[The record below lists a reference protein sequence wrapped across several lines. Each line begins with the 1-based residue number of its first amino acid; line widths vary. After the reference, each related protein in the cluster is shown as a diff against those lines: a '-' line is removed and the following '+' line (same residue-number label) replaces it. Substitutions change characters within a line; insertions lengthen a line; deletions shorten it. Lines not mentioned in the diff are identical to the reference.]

1 MSSWKS
7 ACPPKWAFLF
17 GLCVAVTAC
26 TGDPER
32 RGTVRGTHRA
42 ADPKLAVVYP
52 CEWGGDERPEQLT
65 RLGCPG
71 DHAALSGE
79 PTAAALPA
87 SQSVMFVAELKADLN
102 EQRALHFFD
111 TKRWRHFTFAAERLT
126 GFGEMSSFNAEMYYR
141 PERRLFLGT
150 LAHYLGPDLYALE
163 IAPIDKASP
172 DLIRAMYEL
181 VQSRLGWPAD
191 LRYHPSSNALEMGE
205 RLPAGVPIVSTQE
218 LFVGAT
224 YQGMHLGRTIG
235 RVHLTTLARLG
246 SEYLSR
252 SDIVVIDHVPNDL
265 PVVAGL
271 VTAEFQTPLS
281 HVNLLSQNRGTPNMA
296 LLGATNDSRLLDN
309 DGRWIE
315 LEVRADGYSM
325 SPSTA
330 AAAEAFWAA
339 RRPPAMQVPALDLS
353 APDLVAV
360 TELDLSATARVGGKA
375 ANFGELTRI
384 VPGLPLPKG
393 FAVPCA
399 QYVRFMETNGLVA
412 VVDSLLTDPA
422 LANDAQQRAIQLSKL
437 RAQILVSTVDPLLI
451 TSMQQWSNTLFG
463 AVPTRLRSSANIED
477 LAEFNGAGLYESF
490 TWDPSDAKKTL
501 ETALK
506 RVWASL
512 WTFPAFEE
520 REWARVDHRQAA
532 MGVLVHPAFPDETE
546 AANGVAVTANPFDP
560 PPEGQA
566 AFYVNVQPGAHSV
579 TNPDPAVVPESLL
592 YYKPPAGQGEMTY
605 LSRSSL
611 NDGSAV
617 LSFSEIV
624 TLVTHLTAI
633 DEHFERIYRG
643 VPRFGM
649 DVEFKLVLPE
659 RSLVIKQARRYP
671 F

>member
-1 MSSWKS
+1 MRSCNSGCL
-7 ACPPKWAFLF
+7 AKWMPFL
-17 GLCVAVTAC
+17 GLFVAVTAC
-26 TGDPER
+26 SHDDAEHHSPDR
-32 RGTVRGTHRA
+32 VTHRA
-42 ADPKLAVVYP
+42 AAPKLAVVYP
-52 CEWGGDERPEQLT
+52 CEWSGEGRPEQLT
-65 RLGCPG
+65 RLGCPA

-79 PTAAALPA
+79 PSAAALPA
-87 SQSVMFVAELKADLN
+87 TQSVMFVAELQD
-102 EQRALHFFD
+102 ERALHFFD

-126 GFGEMSSFNAEMYYR
+126 GFGELGAFNAEMYYR

-172 DLIRAMYEL
+172 ERIQEMFDL
-181 VQSRLGWPAD
+181 VKSRLGWPAD
-191 LRYHPSSNALEMGE
+191 LRYHPTSNALEMAE
-205 RLPAGVPIVSTQE
+205 RLPPGVPIVRTDE
-218 LFVGAT
+218 LFHGAT

-235 RVHLTTLARLG
+235 KVHLTTLARLG

-265 PVVAGL
+265 PIVAGL

-296 LLGATNDSRLLDN
+296 LLNATNDRRFLDN
-309 DGRWIE
+309 DGHWVE

-330 AAAEAFWAA
+330 AAAEEFWVS
-339 RRPPAMQVPALDLS
+339 RRPPSTQVPALDLS

-360 TELDLSATARVGGKA
+360 TDLDLSTTARVGGKA
-375 ANFGELTRI
+375 ANFGELTR
-384 VPGLPLPKG
+384 VKPALPLPKG

-399 QYVRFMETNGLVA
+399 QYVRFMEENGLA
-412 VVDSLLTDPA
+412 SVVDSLLSDPV

-437 RAQILVSTVDPLLI
+437 RAQIAAATVAPALL
-451 TSMQQWSNTLFG
+451 TAMQQWSNTMFG
-463 AVPTRLRSSANIED
+463 AVPTRLRSSANVED
-477 LAEFNGAGLYESF
+477 LAEFNGAGLYESY
-490 TWDPSDAKKTL
+490 TWDPNQANKTL
-501 ETALK
+501 EMALK

-532 MGVLVHPAFPDETE
+532 MGVLVHPAFPDEAE

-560 PPEGQA
+560 PPDGQA

-611 NDGSAV
+611 NGGEPI
-617 LSFSEIV
+617 LSFTEIV

-633 DEHFERIYRG
+633 DEHYARIYRD

-649 DVEFKLVLPE
+649 DVEFKFILPD